1 MIVKMENTKVTKEN
15 FIKIKDIVIFILLL
29 LWMIIPVLQ
38 SFDETYDILLIK
50 KYNLSLMKVT
60 GVAGI
65 ALGIYFASEKIKQAK
80 DKKEIIKELLPIFIF
95 VLYMIWTLISCI
107 LSPNRELAFKGTSY
121 RKEGYIMYL
130 IYAGYFFCAYLLESK
145 KLRKILLNIF
155 VIVSIFLIIIS
166 RAYFTVLKYT
176 DIFLYN
182 TPDKSVFAQFNHYG
196 YYLMMSLMCALG
208 LFITEKNKILK
219 VVYLVAYTVIGYAL
233 IFNNT
238 FGCYLATAIVLI
250 AYCIYALVK
259 KRDRA
264 VALIATAIFIILS
277 FTVTKNDKNLAY
289 ENMSGLVSDIKTII
303 TKVFNIEED
312 SPELE
317 ESFEKAGT
325 SRMSLWKNGIKFMM
339 ERPIIGY
346 GPENLKEKYKS
357 VSINQ
362 DRPHN
367 LLIQLATTSGIPG
380 MILYVTAVG
389 IIVVRGIKNLIKNNE
404 SGKIFLIIV
413 IAYLISAMFGNSM
426 YYTSP
431 YYFIF
436 LGFLMNCNSNKQKEQ

>member
-1 MIVKMENTKVTKEN
+1 MEDTKVTKEK

-60 GVAGI
+60 GVVGI
-65 ALGIYFASEKIKQAK
+65 ALGIYFILEKIKKAQ

-289 ENMSGLVSDIKTII
+289 ENISGLGSDIKSII
-303 TKVFNIEED
+303 IKVFNIEED
-312 SPELE
+312 SPEVE
-317 ESFEKAGT
+317 ENFEKAGT
-325 SRMSLWKNGIKFMM
+325 SRMLLWKNGVKFMM

-389 IIVVRGIKNLIKNNE
+389 IIVVRGIKNLIKNNG

-413 IAYLISAMFGNSM
+413 ITYLTSAMFGNSM

-436 LGFLMNCNSNKQKEQ
+436 LGFLINCNSYKQKEE

>member
-1 MIVKMENTKVTKEN
+1 MEDTKVTKEK
-15 FIKIKDIVIFILLL
+15 FIKIRDIVIFILLL

-60 GVAGI
+60 GVVGI
-65 ALGIYFASEKIKQAK
+65 ALGIYFILEKKKKAQ

-95 VLYMIWTLISCI
+95 LLYMIWTLISCI

-219 VVYLVAYTVIGYAL
+219 VVYLVAYTVIGYVL

-325 SRMSLWKNGIKFMM
+325 SRMSLWKNGVKFIK

-389 IIVVRGIKNLIKNNE
+389 IIVVRGIKNNE

-436 LGFLMNCNSNKQKEQ
+436 LGFLINCNSYKQKEE

>member
-1 MIVKMENTKVTKEN
+1 MENTKVTKEN

>member
-1 MIVKMENTKVTKEN
+1 MEDTKVTKEK

-60 GVAGI
+60 GVVGI
-65 ALGIYFASEKIKQAK
+65 ALGIYFILEKIKKAQ

-312 SPELE
+312 SPEVE
-317 ESFEKAGT
+317 KNFEKAGT
-325 SRMSLWKNGIKFMM
+325 SRMLLWKNGVKFIK

-389 IIVVRGIKNLIKNNE
+389 IIVVRGIKNLIKNNG

-413 IAYLISAMFGNSM
+413 ITYLTSAMFGNSM

-436 LGFLMNCNSNKQKEQ
+436 LGFLINCNSYKQKEE

>member
-1 MIVKMENTKVTKEN
+1 MENTKVTKEN

-38 SFDETYDILLIK
+38 SFDETYNILLIK
-50 KYNLSLMKVT
+50 KYNLSLMKAT

-65 ALGIYFASEKIKQAK
+65 ALGIYFASEKIKQAE
-80 DKKEIIKELLPIFIF
+80 DKKEVIKELLPIFIF
-95 VLYMIWTLISCI
+95 TLYMIWTLISCI
-107 LSPNRELAFKGTSY
+107 LSPNRELAFNGTSY

-389 IIVVRGIKNLIKNNE
+389 LIVVRGIKNLIKNNG

-413 IAYLISAMFGNSM
+413 ITYLTSAMFGNSM

-436 LGFLMNCNSNKQKEQ
+436 LGFLINCNSYKQKEE